1 MTDRLTPEQRSSV
14 MRSVRQK
21 DTAPERTVR
30 SKIHAMGFRFRLHVR
45 TLPGNPDIVLPRHRK
60 IILVH
65 GCFWHQHPG
74 CRKAT
79 IPQSNREFWQK
90 KLERNRSRD
99 RQVLHDLIAEGWSIL
114 VVWECQLRDG
124 KNLEDRLRRFLYDE
138 HR

>member
-1 MTDRLTPEQRSSV
+1 MTDRLTPAQRSSV

-30 SKIHAMGFRFRLHVR
+30 SKIHGMGFRFRLHVR

-79 IPQSNREFWQK
+79 IPQSNREFWQE

-99 RQVLHDLIAEGWSIL
+99 RQVLHDLRGQGWSVLI
-114 VVWECQLRDG
+114 VWECQIRDG
-124 KNLEDRLRRFLYDE
+124 KKLENRLRRFLYDE